1 MKEKILTEAESLFWK
16 YGVKS
21 ITMDDIA
28 RQLGISKKT
37 IYQHF
42 ADKEAIVYQVVKD
55 KLERD
60 EKEYQCHFRGAGN
73 PVEEILK
80 VSELLRQ
87 HAVTVN
93 PSMMLDVQR
102 HYPKAWQVF
111 LKHKEDYILMSI
123 RDNLQRGVR
132 EGFYRPDID
141 IDVMARLRI
150 ESVQLGFD
158 ERVFPGARAN
168 VMAVQEQ
175 LLHHFIRGLLTE
187 KGFSVYNQYN
197 LNTI

>member
-1 MKEKILTEAESLFWK
+1 MKQKILTEAENLFWK

-42 ADKEAIVYQVVKD
+42 EDKEDIVYQVVKD

-60 EKEYQCHFRGAGN
+60 EEEFQCRFRSTDN
-73 PVEEILK
+73 PVAEILEVSK
-80 VSELLRQ
+80 VLRQ
-87 HAVTVN
+87 QAITVN
-93 PSMMLDVQR
+93 PGMILDVQR
-102 HYPKAWQVF
+102 HYPKAWTVF
-111 LKHKEDYILMSI
+111 LKHKEEYILTSI
-123 RDNLQRGVR
+123 QDNLQRGIR
-132 EGFYRPDID
+132 EGLYRPDID
-141 IDVMARLRI
+141 VEVLARLRI
-150 ESVQLGFD
+150 ESVQMGFD
-158 ERVFPGARAN
+158 ERVFPDAREN
-168 VMAVQEQ
+168 IIAVQEQ
-175 LLHHFIRGLLTE
+175 LLHHFIRGLLTD

>member
-1 MKEKILTEAESLFWK
+1 MKKKILAEAENLFWK

-42 ADKEAIVYQVVKD
+42 EEKEDIVYQVVKD

-60 EKEYQCHFRGAGN
+60 EEEFQCHFRDADN
-73 PVEEILK
+73 PVAEILK
-80 VSELLRQ
+80 VSKLLRQ

-93 PSMMLDVQR
+93 PSMVLDVQR
-102 HYPKAWQVF
+102 HYPKAWDVF
-111 LKHKEDYILMSI
+111 LRHRENYILTSI
-123 RDNLQRGVR
+123 RDNLERGIQQ
-132 EGFYRPDID
+132 GLYRSDIN
-141 IDVMARLRI
+141 IEVMARLRI

-158 ERVFPGARAN
+158 ERVFPGAKEN
-168 VMAVQEQ
+168 VLAVQEQ

-187 KGFSVYNQYN
+187 KGFSVYTQYN
-197 LNTI
+197 LNTK

>member
-1 MKEKILTEAESLFWK
+1 MKEKILTEAEGLFWK

-42 ADKEAIVYQVVKD
+42 EDKEDIVFQVVKD
-55 KLERD
+55 KLDRD
-60 EKEYQCHFRGAGN
+60 EEEFQCQFRGAGN
-73 PVEEILK
+73 PVEEILR

-93 PSMMLDVQR
+93 PSMVLDVQR
-102 HYPKAWQVF
+102 HYPKAWAVF
-111 LKHKEDYILMSI
+111 LKHKEQYILTSI
-123 RDNLQRGVR
+123 QDNLRRGVQ
-132 EGFYRPDID
+132 EGLYRPDID
-141 IDVMARLRI
+141 IEVMARLRI

-158 ERVFPGARAN
+158 ERVFPGSRAN
-168 VMAVQEQ
+168 VLAVQEQ

-197 LNTI
+197 LNTL